1 MNTRNKSIT
10 MTAFVTLAVVVLMIS
25 SSQAQT
31 LANKQTDK
39 LLSDRAEFRLDLFR
53 IPARS
58 RNLLLRPASFSLMPA
73 VSNGINTS
81 AMTVAAAA
89 SLQVLGSGTVGKLT
103 KWTGITSG
111 NSFIGDSNIFEDKFG
126 KVGIGTTTP
135 TSILTVQGMI
145 EITVGGLKFPDGTVQ
160 TTSAAG
166 ALFSVAHDATLQG
179 NGTASVPLGVAIP
192 LNLFGSNAAAALLA
206 VQNDGDGGIGVRVQG
221 GNSGGGAGGFGIVS
235 SGGSGLTFG
244 GTGVFA
250 QGGDGNLLSGS
261 GVIARGGNG
270 ATGVA
275 ATGGGSSNSDGG
287 DGVLAEGGS
296 SLDGTGGRGVTAA
309 GGGSSNGNGG
319 PAVSA
324 TGGRGSI
331 NGGAG
336 GPAVSATGGFSDSSL
351 AGAGVVATGGK
362 SNSGQGGGG
371 VGGFGG
377 SSLSGNGGVGMG
389 AVGGDGTGA
398 GRSGGTGITARG
410 GSGVDGAVNGLAGR
424 FEGDVDVNGNL
435 SKAGGSFKIDHPLD
449 PENKYLYHSF
459 VESPDMKNIYDGV
472 IRLDGNG
479 EAIVA
484 MPEWFSTLNRD
495 FRYLLTP
502 IGAPMPGLYIA
513 EELQDNRFRVAGGQP
528 GMKVSWQVT
537 GIRQDAYA
545 NKNRIKVEEQKTERE
560 RGFYLHP
567 EAFNQPQERGVE
579 WARDPELMQRIKEA
593 REKAQ
598 KAKQN

>member
-10 MTAFVTLAVVVLMIS
+10 MTAFVTLAVVVLIIS
-25 SSQAQT
+25 SAQAQT
-31 LANKQTDK
+31 LTNKQTDK

-53 IPARS
+53 MPARS
-58 RNLLLRPASFSLMPA
+58 RNLLLRPAGFSLMRA
-73 VSNGINTS
+73 VSTGIITS
-81 AMTVAAAA
+81 AMTVGAAA

-160 TTSAAG
+160 TTSAAE
-166 ALFSVAHDATLQG
+166 ALFSVAHDATLKG
-179 NGTASVPLGVAIP
+179 NGTAAMQLGVAVP
-192 LNLFGSNAAAALLA
+192 LNLSGAVSGALSESA
-206 VQNDGDGGIGVRVQG
+206 VIRAINTALSGNGMFAQGGNPKPGFSFDRGGIGMLAQG
-221 GNSGGGAGGFGIVS
+221 GNSVITGGAAGIGVVAIGGTAIIPEGPSKDGGEAVFARGGGSVVGLAGPGVRATGGESNTGIPGDGIEAVGGTS
-235 SGGSGLTFG
+235 SGGG
-244 GTGVFA
+244 
-250 QGGDGNLLSGS
+250 SGS
-261 GVIARGGNG
+261 
-270 ATGVA
+270 
-275 ATGGGSSNSDGG
+275 
-287 DGVLAEGGS
+287 
-296 SLDGTGGRGVTAA
+296 
-309 GGGSSNGNGG
+309 
-319 PAVSA
+319 
-324 TGGRGSI
+324 
-331 NGGAG
+331 
-336 GPAVSATGGFSDSSL
+336 
-351 AGAGVVATGGK
+351 AGVRATGGK
-362 SNSGQGGGG
+362 SLGNTFGGPGVLTTGGESISGTGGPGLLATGGESSTGQGGGG
-371 VGGFGG
+371 VGAFGG
-377 SSLSGNGGVGMG
+377 PANGIGNSGGVGI
-389 AVGGDGTGA
+389 
-398 GRSGGTGITARG
+398 RARG
-410 GSGVDGAVNGLAGR
+410 GSGTNGATDGFAGL
-424 FEGDVDVNGNL
+424 FDGDVIITGNL
-435 SKAGGSFKIDHPLD
+435 SKGGGSFKIDHPLD

-479 EAIVA
+479 EVIVA

-502 IGAPMPGLYIA
+502 IGAPMPGLYIS
-513 EELQDNRFRVAGGQP
+513 EELKDNRFRVAGGQP